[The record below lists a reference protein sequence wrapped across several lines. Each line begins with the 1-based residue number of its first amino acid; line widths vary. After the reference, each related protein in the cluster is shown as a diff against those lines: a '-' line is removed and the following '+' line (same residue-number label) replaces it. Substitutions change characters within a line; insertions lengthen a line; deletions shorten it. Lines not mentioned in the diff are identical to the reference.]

1 MIDINKQIQR
11 AVDHAINPPVMWDL
25 VRVWDGDRTITRT
38 QWRAVWRAQREIHRS
53 TMDFVLYGSS
63 VLAVNGRETT

>member
-1 MIDINKQIQR
+1 
-11 AVDHAINPPVMWDL
+11 
-25 VRVWDGDRTITRT
+25 VRVWDGDRTITKT

-63 VLAVNGRETT
+63 VLAVNGSRNET